1 MTQIDEIKAK
11 PEKQELLKKMK
22 LAVWIISLA
31 VLGLVVLM
39 REVKIPLPEGV
50 SLTFFTTVSR
60 VLELIGG
67 FFIGYG
73 FNIHKEKKC
82 ISASAMDI
90 FSDVLFFIF
99 LLSYVAYH
107 FTTPETLYGDLNR
120 DGDLNESELLEAGSF
135 RKIYLFILLSHIALA
150 AISLPFILLTFC
162 YGFTNHFQKHKK
174 LSRKIF
180 PVWLYVAITGP
191 GCLFYVNTLLLMPLK
206 MVF

>member
-11 PEKQELLKKMK
+11 PENQELLKKMK
-22 LAVWIISLA
+22 LAVWVISTA

-50 SLTFFTTVSR
+50 SLTFLPPFHAFLNSLAAFSLVMALISIKKR
-60 VLELIGG
+60 NVLVHQRWI
-67 FFIGYG
+67 Y
-73 FNIHKEKKC
+73 
-82 ISASAMDI
+82 SAM
-90 FSDVLFFIF
+90 FCSFVF

-120 DGDLNESELLEAGSF
+120 DGELNESELLEAGSM
-135 RKIYLFILLSHIALA
+135 RKIYLFILLTHIALA

-162 YGFTNHFQKHKK
+162 YGFTNHFKKHKK

-191 GCLFYVNTLLLMPLK
+191 VVYFMLMPYY
-206 MVF
+206 

>member
-11 PEKQELLKKMK
+11 PENHELLKKMK
-22 LAVWIISLA
+22 LAVWIITAA

-50 SLTFFTTVSR
+50 SLTFLPPFHALLNS
-60 VLELIGG
+60 LAAFSLIMAL
-67 FFIGYG
+67 IS
-73 FNIHKEKKC
+73 IKKRNALVHQRW
-82 ISASAMDI
+82 IYSAMI
-90 FSDVLFFIF
+90 CSFIF

-162 YGFTNHFQKHKK
+162 YGFTNHFKKHKK

-180 PVWLYVAITGP
+180 PIWLYVAITGP
-191 GCLFYVNTLLLMPLK
+191 VVYLSLIHI
-206 MVF
+206 

>member
-22 LAVWIISLA
+22 LAVWVISAA

-50 SLTFFTTVSR
+50 SLTFLPPFHAFLNSLAAFSLVLALISIKKRNAR
-60 VLELIGG
+60 VHQRWI
-67 FFIGYG
+67 Y
-73 FNIHKEKKC
+73 
-82 ISASAMDI
+82 SAM
-90 FSDVLFFIF
+90 FCSFIF

-120 DGDLNESELLEAGSF
+120 DGELNESELLEAGSM
-135 RKIYLFILLSHIALA
+135 REIYLFILLSHIALA

-162 YGFTNHFQKHKK
+162 YGFTNHFKKHKK

-191 GCLFYVNTLLLMPLK
+191 VVYFMLMPYY
-206 MVF
+206 